1 MNQELLHLLD
11 QISREKGI
19 DKPVLVEAV
28 LSAVLSAARKR
39 MGPMENL
46 QARLDDVSGT
56 ITLFSPKTVVL
67 EDDIIDDSIEISLE
81 EAETINPDVDL
92 GQTVDVVHELED
104 YGRIAAQTAKQVII
118 QKVREAERE
127 TIYNEFIDR
136 QGELVNGVV
145 SRVEREGNL
154 VVDLGRTE
162 ALLPR
167 REQSFRETF
176 RRNDRIRA
184 FIIEVK
190 KSSSG
195 PQVILSRT
203 HPGFLMRL
211 FEMEVPE
218 IYENIVEIKEAARD
232 VSGRAKIAVMSN
244 DKDVDPVG
252 ACVGIKGMRVQ
263 SVVQELRGEK
273 IDIIPWTEDQ
283 VQFVRNALSPA
294 KVARVYMNEEE
305 KTMQVV
311 VPNDQLSLAIGKRG
325 QNVRLAAKLTH
336 WKIDIMSE
344 EEADA
349 DGERLE
355 ALRRAELAFSL
366 PKRAETSEDQDADVE
381 VVAVEDEGAPAPVAE
396 MAEGLPADSVDAT
409 PAEDEQ
415 TPGQVVDEMSSD
427 GDDGTGLPADIVDE
441 APAGTAVE
449 SELSSLPA
457 EQAVSVSP
465 SETLDETL
473 LGGDGAERTDE
484 SAT

>member
-1 MNQELLHLLD
+1 VNQELLHLLD

-19 DKPVLVEAV
+19 DKAVLVEAV

-46 QARLDDVSGT
+46 QARLDDVSGA
-56 ITLFSPKTVVL
+56 ITLFSPKRVVL
-67 EDDIIDDSIEISLE
+67 EDDIIDDSVEISLE
-81 EAETINPDVDL
+81 EAETITPTADL
-92 GQTVDVVHELED
+92 GQTVDVIHELED

-127 TIYNEFIDR
+127 TIYHEFIDR

-145 SRVEREGNL
+145 ARVEREGNL
-154 VVDLGRTE
+154 IVDLGRTE

-176 RRNDRIRA
+176 KRNDRIRA
-184 FIIEVK
+184 YIIEVK

-218 IYENIVEIKEAARD
+218 IYEHIVEIKEAARD
-232 VSGRAKIAVMSN
+232 ASGRAKIAVMSH

-273 IDIIPWTEDQ
+273 IDIIPWTDDQ

-294 KVARVYMNEEE
+294 KVARVYMNDDE

-344 EEADA
+344 DEADA
-349 DGERLE
+349 DSERLE
-355 ALRRAELAFSL
+355 ALRRAQLAFSS
-366 PKRAETSEDQDADVE
+366 PKRLVTTEATQGAGEENVLVEIVAEEAQAAKGAERPQGAAEVAEASLNTTAEAEMSEVLSEDEVEAAGMEDAVSSE
-381 VVAVEDEGAPAPVAE
+381 VA
-396 MAEGLPADSVDAT
+396 SVSESSTEKLEAI
-409 PAEDEQ
+409 
-415 TPGQVVDEMSSD
+415 VVDEDNPERSD
-427 GDDGTGLPADIVDE
+427 
-441 APAGTAVE
+441 E
-449 SELSSLPA
+449 SE
-457 EQAVSVSP
+457 
-465 SETLDETL
+465 T
-473 LGGDGAERTDE
+473 
-484 SAT
+484 

>member
-11 QISREKGI
+11 QISREKSI
-19 DKPVLVEAV
+19 DKTILVEAV

-46 QARLDDVSGT
+46 QARLDDGSGA
-56 ITLFSPKTVVL
+56 ITLFSPKRVML
-67 EDDIIDDSIEISLE
+67 DDDIIDDSIEISIE
-81 EAETINPDVDL
+81 EAQTITPDAEL
-92 GQTVDVVHELED
+92 GQSVDVIHELED

-145 SRVEREGNL
+145 ARVEREGNL

-167 REQSFRETF
+167 REQSFREVF
-176 RRNDRIRA
+176 KRNDRIRA
-184 FIIEVK
+184 YVIEVK
-190 KSSSG
+190 KASSG

-232 VSGRAKIAVMSN
+232 ASGRAKIAVMSN

-273 IDIIPWTEDQ
+273 IDIIPWTEDA

-294 KVARVYMNEEE
+294 KVARVAMNDEG
-305 KTMQVV
+305 KTMQVI

-336 WKIDIMSE
+336 WKIDIVSE
-344 EEADA
+344 DEVDADA
-349 DGERLE
+349 ERLE
-355 ALRRAELAFSL
+355 AIRLAQSVFGPS
-366 PKRAETSEDQDADVE
+366 KRQASAAQDAEAEAPVDGVESAAEMGEGSAVLEVDSAVDADEAAAAVE
-381 VVAVEDEGAPAPVAE
+381 VAAPDAAAMATEAAPEESAASDGPAPTPEQADLAAPTDTGMDMGEAVSIDE
-396 MAEGLPADSVDAT
+396 DDPEGS
-409 PAEDEQ
+409 
-415 TPGQVVDEMSSD
+415 
-427 GDDGTGLPADIVDE
+427 DE
-441 APAGTAVE
+441 A
-449 SELSSLPA
+449 
-457 EQAVSVSP
+457 
-465 SETLDETL
+465 
-473 LGGDGAERTDE
+473 ER
-484 SAT
+484 

>member
-46 QARLDDVSGT
+46 QARFDDVSGA
-56 ITLFSPKTVVL
+56 ITLFSPKLVML
-67 EDDIIDDSIEISLE
+67 DDDIIDDSIEISLE
-81 EAETINPDVDL
+81 EAETITPTADL

-127 TIYNEFIDR
+127 TIFNEFIDR

-145 SRVEREGNL
+145 ARVEREGNL
-154 VVDLGRTE
+154 MVDLGRTE

-176 RRNDRIRA
+176 KRNDRIRA
-184 FIIEVK
+184 YIIEVK
-190 KSSSG
+190 KSSGG

-232 VSGRAKIAVMSN
+232 ASGRAKIAVMSN

-294 KVARVYMNEEE
+294 KVARVYMNEDV

-344 EEADA
+344 DEADA
-349 DGERLE
+349 DFERLE
-355 ALRRAELAFSL
+355 ALRRAEMAFSL
-366 PKRAETSEDQDADVE
+366 PKRLSVFEGAQKTADEDANAAGAVTEMPETV
-381 VVAVEDEGAPAPVAE
+381 VEDAE
-396 MAEGLPADSVDAT
+396 ETADEDAN
-409 PAEDEQ
+409 AAV
-415 TPGQVVDEMSSD
+415 GVDEMSELVSED
-427 GDDGTGLPADIVDE
+427 SMNAAGTAEVMPSAGSTLSPEQSVDE
-441 APAGTAVE
+441 ATTDIFE
-449 SELSSLPA
+449 
-457 EQAVSVSP
+457 
-465 SETLDETL
+465 ETL
-473 LGGDGAERTDE
+473 LDRDDPERSDE
-484 SAT
+484 SEI